1 MPARSTCWNGS
12 VARRFLDPQHHATR
26 LLIDLSTIAEPA
38 LMRGA
43 HRGAADPASG
53 GPGREAERGHM
64 MRTRHLVAGLLAVML
79 AACSSG
85 TSAAPSAAP
94 SVEPTPQPTPTTAA
108 TPAPTASPAPTATT
122 PGLSVKVTFD
132 GETCSYVGPTVI
144 PDGTMLR
151 FEYAP
156 DQEVG
161 GVIPHRLRGQAGDD
175 HRGSRRV
182 PDRRPTYVSRHP
194 RLGATRT
201 TASWI
206 HGSRHDALHRSR
218 A

>member
-1 MPARSTCWNGS
+1 M
-12 VARRFLDPQHHATR
+12 
-26 LLIDLSTIAEPA
+26 
-38 LMRGA
+38 
-43 HRGAADPASG
+43 
-53 GPGREAERGHM
+53 
-64 MRTRHLVAGLLAVML
+64 AGLLAVML

-94 SVEPTPQPTPTTAA
+94 SAEPTPQPTPTTAA

-132 GETCSYVGPTVI
+132 GETCTYAGPTVI

-161 GVIPHRLRGQAGDD
+161 GSYLIVYGVKPGTTVEMAVENG
-175 HRGSRRV
+175 
-182 PDRRPTYVSRHP
+182 PDGTTVVSDP
-194 RLGATRT
+194 PDWVLQT

-206 HGSRHDALHRSR
+206 QGAGTLLYTVRSVQHGSDDVDYAVGGYQVACSTPYMYL
-218 A
+218 ATQLTVAGA